1 MSWLEPLIREDQKS
15 LKNIHD
21 IIMGDF
27 WEAFKRL
34 NERLSN
40 IDKVQFVACEMI
52 NKVTEHFERIR

>member
-15 LKNIHD
+15 LKNIRD

-52 NKVTEHFERIR
+52 KKVTEHFERIR